1 MIKIITLYNSIIL
14 PGSTL
19 YLKNDNINGM
29 DYKNS
34 QINDEVLLILSK
46 EKVVSDFNTDSF
58 YEMGVVGT
66 IIDKKNG
73 ITTIQT
79 RSRVKLDLIN
89 PLGNGKF
96 EIKFTEAPEIDDI
109 SNEEERNMLTRIKMS
124 LSDFV
129 KKYEWGFFARA
140 YIMQWN
146 NLSEIACSLN
156 DIVKLNS
163 DEKYDLLKENSRS
176 KRCKEIEKIIYEYIN
191 IEKINNEANTKTKE
205 DTEKLYREHALKKQ
219 IEYLQSEL
227 DNMHPEGQSDI
238 SKFEQKI
245 KESNMNEYAKK
256 EAEKVI
262 NRMKQEGSNSQE
274 YGMLYDYIDFLTTLS
289 WKKEEYSNIDLE
301 KAKKVLDQNHYG
313 LKKVK
318 KRIIEEIAVMNLNK
332 RWSGS
337 ILLFVGPPGT
347 GKTSIADA
355 IAKSMNRKYVRVALG
370 GIRDEAEIR
379 GHRRTYVGALPGRIL
394 DGISKSGVSNP
405 VMVLD
410 EVDKLI
416 TSYDGDPASAL
427 LEVLDPEQ
435 NSTFTDHY
443 LNVPY
448 DLSDVFFICTA
459 NSIEKIPEA
468 LLNRMEVIEFN
479 GYSPLEK
486 MQIGKKH
493 LIPQVLSKNGL
504 TKKQLS
510 ITDTGLNK
518 IISSYTME
526 SGVRN
531 LKRLLEHLCR
541 EVAVRIVSNEE
552 VKVTVTAKNVKDYI
566 EDKEIRHNKAI
577 KNNKYGIV
585 TGLAW
590 TSAGGEILF
599 VESVFTKG
607 SGKTIITGHLG
618 DVMKESVQIAIS
630 LVKEIYPDKSKV
642 FKDNDLHI
650 HVPEGAT
657 PKDGPSAGITIT
669 TTLASLITKKKV
681 SEQIAMTGEVSL
693 RGNVMPIGGLP
704 EKLMAAERAGIKT
717 VFIPKD
723 NEVDLKDVPS
733 EVKDKLE
740 IISVKEVKEVLSKLN
755 LI

>member
-14 PGSTL
+14 PGSTI

-34 QINDEVLLILSK
+34 QVNDEVLLILSK
-46 EKVVSDFNTDSF
+46 ERIVSDFNKKSF

-89 PLGNGKF
+89 PLGEGKF
-96 EIKFTEAPEIDDI
+96 EIKFTEAPEIFDI

-156 DIVKLNS
+156 DLVKLNP
-163 DEKYDLLKENSRS
+163 DEKYALLKENSRS

-245 KESNMNEYAKK
+245 KESNMNDYARR

-262 NRMKQEGSNSQE
+262 NRMKQEGSSSQE
-274 YGMLYDYIDFLTTLS
+274 YGMLYDYIDFLTSLS

-301 KAKKVLDQNHYG
+301 KAKKVLDENHYG

-355 IAKSMNRKYVRVALG
+355 IAKSMNRKYVRVSLG
-370 GIRDEAEIR
+370 GVRDEAEIR

-416 TSYDGDPASAL
+416 ASYDGDPASAL

-459 NSIEKIPEA
+459 NGIDKIPEA

-504 TKKQLS
+504 NKKQLS
-510 ITDTGLNK
+510 ITDSGLNK
-518 IISSYTME
+518 IISS
-526 SGVRN
+526 
-531 LKRLLEHLCR
+531 
-541 EVAVRIVSNEE
+541 
-552 VKVTVTAKNVKDYI
+552 
-566 EDKEIRHNKAI
+566 
-577 KNNKYGIV
+577 
-585 TGLAW
+585 
-590 TSAGGEILF
+590 
-599 VESVFTKG
+599 
-607 SGKTIITGHLG
+607 
-618 DVMKESVQIAIS
+618 
-630 LVKEIYPDKSKV
+630 
-642 FKDNDLHI
+642 
-650 HVPEGAT
+650 
-657 PKDGPSAGITIT
+657 
-669 TTLASLITKKKV
+669 
-681 SEQIAMTGEVSL
+681 
-693 RGNVMPIGGLP
+693 
-704 EKLMAAERAGIKT
+704 
-717 VFIPKD
+717 
-723 NEVDLKDVPS
+723 
-733 EVKDKLE
+733 
-740 IISVKEVKEVLSKLN
+740 
-755 LI
+755 

>member
-14 PGSTL
+14 PGSTI

-34 QINDEVLLILSK
+34 QVNDEVLLILSK
-46 EKVVSDFNTDSF
+46 ERIVSDFNKKSF

-89 PLGNGKF
+89 PLGEGKF
-96 EIKFTEAPEIDDI
+96 EIKFTEAPEIFDI

-156 DIVKLNS
+156 DLVKLNP
-163 DEKYDLLKENSRS
+163 DEKYALLKENSRS

-245 KESNMNEYAKK
+245 KESNMNDYAKR

-262 NRMKQEGSNSQE
+262 NRMKQEGSSSQE
-274 YGMLYDYIDFLTTLS
+274 YGKLYDYIDFLTTLS

-301 KAKKVLDQNHYG
+301 KAKKVLDENHYG

-355 IAKSMNRKYVRVALG
+355 IAKSMNRKYVRVSLG
-370 GIRDEAEIR
+370 GVRDEAEIR

-416 TSYDGDPASAL
+416 ASYDGDPASAL

-459 NSIEKIPEA
+459 NGIDKIPEA

-510 ITDTGLNK
+510 ITDSGLNK

-552 VKVTVTAKNVKDYI
+552 EKVTVTANNVKNYI

-630 LVKEIYPDKSKV
+630 LVKELYPDKSKL

-740 IISVKEVKEVLSKLN
+740 IISVKEVKEVLNKLN

>member
-14 PGSTL
+14 PNSTL
-19 YLKNDNINGM
+19 YLRNDNITGM
-29 DYKNS
+29 DYKTS
-34 QINDEVLLILSK
+34 KINDEVLLILSK
-46 EKVVSDFNTDSF
+46 ERLINDFNMDAF
-58 YEMGVVGT
+58 YSMAVVGT

-73 ITTIQT
+73 ITIVET
-79 RSRVKLDLIN
+79 RNRVKIDLIT
-89 PLGNGKF
+89 PLGEGKF
-96 EIKFTEAPEIDDI
+96 EIKFTENPEIMDI
-109 SNEEERNMLTRIKMS
+109 SEEEEKNKLANLKSSIAE
-124 LSDFV
+124 FV
-129 KKYEWGFFARA
+129 NKYEWGFFARA

-146 NLSEIACSLN
+146 NLNEIICSLN
-156 DIVKLNS
+156 DLLSLNK
-163 DEKYDLLKENSRS
+163 DEKYSLLEESSLK
-176 KRCKEIEKIIYEYIN
+176 KRYNEIERIIYEYIN
-191 IEKINNEANTKTKE
+191 IEKVNSEANNKVKE
-205 DTEKLYREHALKKQ
+205 ENEKIYKEHALKKQ
-219 IEYLQSEL
+219 IEYLQNEL
-227 DNMHPEGQSDI
+227 DNMHPDSISDI
-238 SKFEQKI
+238 SKFENII
-245 KESNMNEYAKK
+245 KESNMNEYARK

-262 NRMKQEGSNSQE
+262 NRLKQEGSSSQE

-289 WKKEEYSNIDLE
+289 WNKEKYIQIDIN
-301 KAKKVLDQNHYG
+301 KAKKILDENHYG

-318 KRIIEEIAVMNLNK
+318 KRIIEEIAIMNLNK

-355 IAKSMNRKYVRVALG
+355 ISKSMNRKYVRVSLG

-394 DGISKSGVSNP
+394 DGINKSGVSNP

-435 NSTFTDHY
+435 NFSFTDHY

-479 GYSPLEK
+479 GYSSLEK
-486 MQIGKKH
+486 LHIAENH
-493 LIPQVLSKNGL
+493 LIPQVLKKSGL
-504 TKKQLS
+504 TKKQLT
-510 ITDTGLNK
+510 ITTSGINK

-531 LKRLLEHLCR
+531 LKRLLEHLSR
-541 EVAVRIVSNEE
+541 EVAVRIVSNEKS
-552 VKVTVTAKNVKDYI
+552 KVTITSKNVKDYI
-566 EDKEIRHNKAI
+566 DDKEIRHNKAI
-577 KNNKYGIV
+577 KNKKSGIV

-599 VESVFTKG
+599 IESLFTKG
-607 SGKTIITGHLG
+607 SGKIIITGHLG
-618 DVMKESVQIAIS
+618 DIMKESVQIAIS
-630 LVKEIYPDKSKV
+630 LVKEFYPDKVKL

-650 HVPEGAT
+650 HVPEGST

-669 TTLASLITKKKV
+669 TALASLVSKKKV
-681 SEQIAMTGEVSL
+681 SENIAMTGEVSL

-704 EKLMAAERAGIKT
+704 EKLMAAVRAGIKT
-717 VFIPKD
+717 VFIPED
-723 NEVDLKDVPS
+723 NIVDLKDVPN
-733 EVKDKLE
+733 EVKEKLE
-740 IISVKEVKEVLSKLN
+740 IISVKEIKEVLNKLG

>member
-14 PGSTL
+14 PGSTI

-34 QINDEVLLILSK
+34 QVNDEVLLILSK
-46 EKVVSDFNTDSF
+46 ERIVSDFNKKSF

-89 PLGNGKF
+89 PLGEGKF
-96 EIKFTEAPEIDDI
+96 EIKFTEAPEIFDI

-156 DIVKLNS
+156 DLVKLNP
-163 DEKYDLLKENSRS
+163 DEKYALLKENSRN

-245 KESNMNEYAKK
+245 KESNMNDYARR

-262 NRMKQEGSNSQE
+262 NRMKQEGSSSQE

-301 KAKKVLDQNHYG
+301 KAKKVLDENHYG

-355 IAKSMNRKYVRVALG
+355 IAKSMNRKYVRVSLG
-370 GIRDEAEIR
+370 GVRDEAEIR

-416 TSYDGDPASAL
+416 SSYDGDPASAL

-459 NSIEKIPEA
+459 NGIDKIPEA

-552 VKVTVTAKNVKDYI
+552 EKITITANNVKNYI

-630 LVKEIYPDKSKV
+630 LVKELYPDKSKL

-740 IISVKEVKEVLSKLN
+740 IISVKEVKEVLNKLN